1 MFVQLLELGN
11 MDEDRLI
18 EQALD
23 QFINRHEQT
32 YEEFLNTF
40 THLSKDHQVI
50 TSRTPGTDSSGASF
64 VQAMFPRA
72 QHIRNEH
79 LSLCSVTQ
87 PPEEEQIV
95 IDEGQKVGI
104 SIQGDLNRAGKVK
117 VDNFLDLEDF
127 DREEETDHNLSPE
140 LWLLP
145 GEVEEEVPFPVSGYI
160 PSLDQHSHPE
170 PKAWPTEQPRR
181 AEQQSDR
188 PLHEVFGD
196 EVQPF
201 SLDEDFDYDGVMLTP
216 KFSSAEM
223 ETILE
228 MTSQSRLNPDTEAKE
243 PHC

>member
-1 MFVQLLELGN
+1 MSAQLLGLGI

-40 THLSKDHQVI
+40 THLSKDRHMI
-50 TSRTPGTDSSGASF
+50 KNRTPGTDSSGDGF
-64 VQAMFPRA
+64 GPVVYPPA

-79 LSLCSVTQ
+79 LSLCPVAQ

-104 SIQGDLNRAGKVK
+104 SIRGDLNRAGKVK

-127 DREEETDHNLSPE
+127 DMDEETDHRLGRE
-140 LWLLP
+140 LLLLP
-145 GEVEEEVPFPVSGYI
+145 GEVEEEVHFSVSGYI
-160 PSLDQHSHPE
+160 PSFDRHSLPE
-170 PKAWPTEQPRR
+170 SKTCPTEEL
-181 AEQQSDR
+181 ACWH
-188 PLHEVFGD
+188 LKEVPGD

-201 SLDEDFDYDGVMLTP
+201 SLDEEFDYDSVMLTP

-223 ETILE
+223 KAIVE
-228 MTSQSRLNPDTEAKE
+228 MSSQSRLEPDMEAGG
-243 PHC
+243 PNT